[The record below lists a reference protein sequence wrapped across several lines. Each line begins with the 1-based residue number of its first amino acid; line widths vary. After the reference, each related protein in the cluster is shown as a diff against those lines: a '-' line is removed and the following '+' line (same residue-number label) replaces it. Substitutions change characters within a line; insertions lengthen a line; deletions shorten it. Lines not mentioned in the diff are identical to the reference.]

1 MLVVPGPWCDGFR
14 RPGPYGLLRCP
25 SLLVVYWS
33 YQGTGPGGH
42 RSERK
47 CGNGDGVRVTVDL
60 EKCLGYANCVAD
72 APEVFEIPEESM
84 VVRVLQDDPPAE
96 MRSVVEAA
104 ALDCPAR
111 AITLTDV

>member
-1 MLVVPGPWCDGFR
+1 M
-14 RPGPYGLLRCP
+14 
-25 SLLVVYWS
+25 
-33 YQGTGPGGH
+33 
-42 RSERK
+42 
-47 CGNGDGVRVTVDL
+47 RVTVDL

-96 MRSVVEAA
+96 LRAAVEAA

-111 AITLTDV
+111 AITVIED

>member
-1 MLVVPGPWCDGFR
+1 MLVVPGPWCGGFR
-14 RPGPYGLLRCP
+14 RSGISGPLRCR
-25 SLLVVYWS
+25 LRLVVYWS
-33 YQGTGPGGH
+33 YQGTGPGGTGL
-42 RSERK
+42 S
-47 CGNGDGVRVTVDL
+47 GNGDAVRVTVDL

-84 VVRVLQDDPPAE
+84 VVRVLQDDPPTE
-96 MRSVVEAA
+96 MRAAVEAA